1 MKRKLKDFLNK
12 RVISTAISAAITFN
26 MIAILPMSV
35 LQMIIQRMK
44 AIAKLHPLTEI
55 DISSLMNP

>member
-35 LQMIIQRMK
+35 F
-44 AIAKLHPLTEI
+44 A
-55 DISSLMNP
+55 DDN